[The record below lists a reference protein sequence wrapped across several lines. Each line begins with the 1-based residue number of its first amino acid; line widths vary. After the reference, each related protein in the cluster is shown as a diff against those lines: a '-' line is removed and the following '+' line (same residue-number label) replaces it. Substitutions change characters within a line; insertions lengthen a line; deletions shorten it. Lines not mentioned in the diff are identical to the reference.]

1 MFAELTD
8 MGSWK
13 LLNKSLYNI
22 FRNFHAE
29 EKRNC
34 NFWKGKGLSFFVDNW
49 ASIIITVIRLAD
61 WLVVGFNSN
70 CLLVGPGAIGGIPS
84 LGVFLRDPCSYLR
97 DTRVSEKN
105 HGKFRTARSR
115 NKPVASCLPV
125 LNATTNLGLTVW
137 HLCLT
142 QDSNPGT

>member
-84 LGVFLRDPCSYLR
+84 LGVFLRDPSRIYANLR
-97 DTRVSEKN
+97 ENHEKL
-105 HGKFRTARSR
+105 RTVKSPSATKNRIQH
-115 NKPVASCLPV
+115 LPS
-125 LNATTNLGLTVW
+125 TSFERKTVPPLLW
-137 HLCLT
+137 QQL
-142 QDSNPGT
+142 